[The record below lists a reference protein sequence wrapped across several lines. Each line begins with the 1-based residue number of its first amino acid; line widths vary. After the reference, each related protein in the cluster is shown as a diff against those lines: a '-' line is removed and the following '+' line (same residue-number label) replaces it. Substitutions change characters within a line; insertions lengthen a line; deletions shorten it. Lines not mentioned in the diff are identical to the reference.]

1 MFLIPRGWMYG
12 KWIVV
17 VIGVVSHSAQWPH
30 EELQH
35 PPGALLD
42 MGKHV
47 GSLGF
52 NIWKNMQTHV
62 KYSECMTLTAFTC
75 RSIIV

>member
-1 MFLIPRGWMYG
+1 MEVVYC
-12 KWIVV
+12 IVLC
-17 VIGVVSHSAQWPH
+17 VVSHSAQWAH
-30 EELQH
+30 EDLQY

-52 NIWKNMQTHV
+52 NIWKNMQAHV
-62 KYSECMTLTAFTC
+62 QYSECMTLL
-75 RSIIV
+75 